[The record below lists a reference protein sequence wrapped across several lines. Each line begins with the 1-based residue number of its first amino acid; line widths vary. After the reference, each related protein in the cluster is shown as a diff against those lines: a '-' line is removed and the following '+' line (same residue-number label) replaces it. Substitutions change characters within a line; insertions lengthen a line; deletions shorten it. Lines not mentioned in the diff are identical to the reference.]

1 MLGVTGGYTTGRK
14 EVVDML
20 RQRARP
26 YLFSNTLAPAVAAAS
41 IEAFDLLQES
51 TQLRNQL
58 EENTRY
64 FRKSMTEV
72 TVTSSA
78 ITSS

>member
-1 MLGVTGGYTTGRK
+1 
-14 EVVDML
+14 ML